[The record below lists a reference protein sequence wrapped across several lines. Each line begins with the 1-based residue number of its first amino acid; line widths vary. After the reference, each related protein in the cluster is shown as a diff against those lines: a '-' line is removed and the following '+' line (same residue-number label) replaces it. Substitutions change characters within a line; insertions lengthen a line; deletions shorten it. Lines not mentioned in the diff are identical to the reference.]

1 MGVSGPRMDRAR
13 WVGMSI
19 QHNSGEEPMPPNGGW
34 ILFTTILGSSLAFID
49 GTVVN
54 VALPFLQQ
62 DLDASATGVQ
72 WVVQA
77 YSLFLASLILVG
89 GSLGDRLGR
98 RKMYLVGVI
107 VFTVASAAA
116 AAAPNLET
124 LIGARILQGI
134 GGALLIP
141 GSLSIISAQWTG
153 AARGVAIG
161 TWAGFTSITSAIGPV
176 LGGFLVEQLSWRSV
190 FFINLP
196 IAVIVVVTCVIFV
209 PESRSSKVTGP
220 IDWAGAALVTIS
232 LGGLVFGFTQAA
244 SSGWVDAMTIGSL
257 AVALVSGA
265 IFLAVERRV
274 EEPMVELSLFRSRTF
289 TGTNLLTL
297 LVYAGLGGALY
308 YLPFNLVQVQDYS
321 ATAAGAALLPFV
333 LVMFAGSRWAGGL
346 IGRFGARLP
355 LVIGPVITGFGYL
368 LFALPDGDGSYWTT
382 IFPATVVLGVG
393 MTITVAPLTTT
404 VMDAVDNRYSGLAS
418 GVNNAVSRAGG
429 VLAIALFSIIML
441 GTFNTSLK
449 EDLSDL
455 SLNEDVSATIEASRD
470 ELAGMPVPASL
481 EEGQRQVFRN
491 AVNDAFTEGYR
502 LVMMVSALIAFLG
515 AGIAA
520 MTVPGGKT
528 IDCGIGEPA
537 PMLQSGG
544 TSAS

>member
-98 RKMYLVGVI
+98 RKMYLVGVL

-209 PESRSSKVTGP
+209 PCLLYTS
-220 IDWAGAALVTIS
+220 DAADDLTRVDF
-232 LGGLVFGFTQAA
+232 GG
-244 SSGWVDAMTIGSL
+244 
-257 AVALVSGA
+257 
-265 IFLAVERRV
+265 RR
-274 EEPMVELSLFRSRTF
+274 
-289 TGTNLLTL
+289 
-297 LVYAGLGGALY
+297 
-308 YLPFNLVQVQDYS
+308 
-321 ATAAGAALLPFV
+321 
-333 LVMFAGSRWAGGL
+333 
-346 IGRFGARLP
+346 
-355 LVIGPVITGFGYL
+355 
-368 LFALPDGDGSYWTT
+368 
-382 IFPATVVLGVG
+382 
-393 MTITVAPLTTT
+393 
-404 VMDAVDNRYSGLAS
+404 
-418 GVNNAVSRAGG
+418 
-429 VLAIALFSIIML
+429 II
-441 GTFNTSLK
+441 
-449 EDLSDL
+449 
-455 SLNEDVSATIEASRD
+455 I
-470 ELAGMPVPASL
+470 
-481 EEGQRQVFRN
+481 
-491 AVNDAFTEGYR
+491 
-502 LVMMVSALIAFLG
+502 
-515 AGIAA
+515 
-520 MTVPGGKT
+520 
-528 IDCGIGEPA
+528 
-537 PMLQSGG
+537 
-544 TSAS
+544 